1 MDGASIYKSKS
12 TLAWLK
18 ERPQIVLVPLPSY
31 APKLNLQEQIWRW
44 LRADV
49 THDHFFGSLDA
60 AVAAAKRFFAKV
72 AEQPA
77 AVLSRIGRTVAP
89 LERTLALIT

>member
-1 MDGASIYKSKS
+1 
-12 TLAWLK
+12 
-18 ERPQIVLVPLPSY
+18 VLGPLPSY

-60 AVAAAKRFFAKV
+60 ARPQPGALSQKCPSNRQPSSVASAARSLHWSKAV
-72 AEQPA
+72 QPLHELHQHLF
-77 AVLSRIGRTVAP
+77 VLDCAP
-89 LERTLALIT
+89 AGA

>member
-1 MDGASIYKSKS
+1 M
-12 TLAWLK
+12 
-18 ERPQIVLVPLPSY
+18 LVPLPSY

-77 AVLSRIGRTVAP
+77 AVLSRIGRTRRSTGANP
-89 LERTLALIT
+89 CSSLRELH